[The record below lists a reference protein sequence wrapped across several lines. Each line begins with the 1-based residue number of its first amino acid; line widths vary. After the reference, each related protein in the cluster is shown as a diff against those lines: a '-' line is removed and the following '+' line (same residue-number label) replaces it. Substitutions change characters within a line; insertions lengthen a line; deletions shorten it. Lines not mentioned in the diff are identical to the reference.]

1 MSLKR
6 LRQQWATDIMR
17 GPFLPVDLDVIL
29 EQQGTPPPG
38 PPRLAL
44 DIGPPIT
51 DLSEG
56 MDEPAASSSATAA
69 HPVDAEGRSS
79 AAADEAVAEASRS
92 GQAEL
97 VEQQSVLAN
106 GKSPQACEEAIFAGD
121 KDLGQLKVQ
130 NGAAG
135 IKSAAGSHVSSQR
148 H

>member
-38 PPRLAL
+38 PPRLTL

-69 HPVDAEGRSS
+69 EPVGAESRSS
-79 AAADEAVAEASRS
+79 AGEAAAEASRS
-92 GQAEL
+92 GEGDS
-97 VEQQSVLAN
+97 VERQSALAN
-106 GKSPQACEEAIFAGD
+106 GKSAEAWKEAVSTGD
-121 KDLGQLKVQ
+121 KDVAHLGVQ
-130 NGAAG
+130 NGAASVE
-135 IKSAAGSHVSSQR
+135 SAAESQVSSQR